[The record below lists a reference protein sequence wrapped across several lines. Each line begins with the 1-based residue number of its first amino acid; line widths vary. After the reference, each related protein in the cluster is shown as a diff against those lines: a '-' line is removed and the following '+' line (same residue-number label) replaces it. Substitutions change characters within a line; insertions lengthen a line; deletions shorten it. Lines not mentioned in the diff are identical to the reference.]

1 MHGRHCGLAESDTPA
16 DDFDDRRDAVRRAAR
31 ARDDV
36 LCAARYVGT
45 VDERLDIHVLG
56 WGGEENEASASSDVL
71 LEVLAP
77 RERSRALEYEVDAE
91 VLPGQFQRLAF
102 AEGQQCPAMTKSPLS
117 TATDFE

>member
-16 DDFDDRRDAVRRAAR
+16 DDFDDWRDAVRRAAR

-91 VLPGQFQRLAF
+91 ESVECRGEYLRRFSMHKL
-102 AEGQQCPAMTKSPLS
+102 LH
-117 TATDFE
+117 TAG